1 MSSGNSDHI
10 EVPRRP
16 KGKGW
21 IVLQCFTGFFILAF
35 LVVVLH
41 PDFELNRV
49 LETLR
54 EWGPL
59 WYYAALAILP
69 VVMVPTSPFYFLA
82 GAAFPLWINALGTGI
97 ALAINLSISYAIAVL
112 FLRNFSLRM
121 AEKLTGKPIEF
132 HRQGAWAFSLM
143 IKLAPGVSATLK
155 SWIMGAAG
163 VPFGIYFIV
172 SWGISMTYAMGLVFF
187 GSALQE
193 GNQGLMLVL
202 AAVFIGSVV
211 LFTYLIRGRFKAR
224 KRNKPTN
231 EKSTNT

>member
-1 MSSGNSDHI
+1 MSSGASERI
-10 EVPRRP
+10 PVPRRP

-21 IVLQCFTGFFILAF
+21 VFLQCLTGAF
-35 LVVVLH
+35 VLGCLVVILH
-41 PDFELNRV
+41 PGFELNRV

-82 GAAFPLWINALGTGI
+82 GAAFPLWINLLGTSI
-97 ALAINLSISYAIAVL
+97 AVAINLTLSYAVAVL
-112 FLRNFSLRM
+112 FLRNFSLRL

-132 HRQGAWAFSLM
+132 RRDDAWVFSLM

-163 VPFGIYFIV
+163 VPFAIYFIV
-172 SWGISMTYAMGLVFF
+172 SWSITMTYAIGLVFF

-193 GNQGLMLVL
+193 GNRGLMLFL
-202 AAVFIGSVV
+202 AMVFIGSVA
-211 LFTYLIRGRFKAR
+211 LFTYLIRSRLKSR
-224 KRNKPTN
+224 KRSNGATKDA
-231 EKSTNT
+231 ES